1 MATYRFSADASE
13 KLRGLILGS
22 PAGDTTLEVESNGD
36 RELTAT
42 FSPGVYATFTIQ
54 PDGSIGFVDN
64 GTEAYIEPD
73 DVPSIVAGLKKAV
86 VKTGGRRTR
95 RRSKHPRKTKHK
107 SRRR

>member
-1 MATYRFSADASE
+1 MATYKFSTDASE
-13 KLRGLILGS
+13 MLRELILGKH
-22 PAGDTTLEVESNGD
+22 PEDTTLEVEANGD

-64 GTEAYIEPD
+64 GTEAYIDPE
-73 DVPSIVAGLKKAV
+73 DVPSIVDGLKKAV
-86 VKTGGRRTR
+86 VTHGGRRTR
-95 RRSKHPRKTKHK
+95 KRSKRTRKTKHK